1 MMKTDESFSRFDSMG
16 ACTLE
21 MRKLGH
27 SPEDCETICNQIHER
42 AEKGLLYKAAEDGLT
57 LLSKAEDRDIV
68 VGGWASWDNID
79 DEGDQITVE
88 AQAKALERF
97 FNMQPEYQSITV
109 NHKEFK
115 VAQPLLKYK
124 AADGTEYFSHV
135 NEKGTYLISK
145 IRNDSLKTTQYYR
158 EEARKGNLNGYSI
171 TGLPLEKAADNPKRV
186 LDIEYHSITLTEKS
200 RMKPINPMSRDV
212 KVLAKADCSGDCDT
226 SKCGGA
232 CCTFITQHLERCD
245 ADVKAYLTLHDLE
258 SKSDG
263 NGGLFVKFPITC
275 KAFDS
280 VSKACSVHDKRPDI
294 CRIYPQQESPF
305 IAKANCTLLQKR
317 MGVLCKSEAVSPTLN
332 TEKSVSLEKILKKHG
347 FT

>member
-1 MMKTDESFSRFDSMG
+1 MPFARFENFE

-21 MRKLGH
+21 MGKLGH
-27 SPEDCETICNQIHER
+27 SSEDAAKICGAIKDR
-42 AEKGLLYKAAEDGLT
+42 AEKGVLYKAAEDGLQI
-57 LLSKAEDRDIV
+57 LSKAEENDIV
-68 VGGWASWDNID
+68 VGGWASWDNVD

-88 AQAKALERF
+88 AQAKALQRF
-97 FNMQPEYQSITV
+97 FSQAPEYQSITV

-158 EEARKGNLNGYSI
+158 EEAKKGNLNGYSI
-171 TGLPLEKAADNPKRV
+171 TGLPLEKAAENPKKV
-186 LDIEYHSITLTEKS
+186 LDIEYHSITLTEKA

-212 KVLAKADCSGDCDT
+212 KVLAKAECGGDCDT

-232 CCTFITQHLERCD
+232 CCTFITQHLDRCD

-263 NGGLFVKFPITC
+263 HGGLFVKFPVKCT
-275 KAFDS
+275 AFDPIT
-280 VSKACSVHDKRPDI
+280 KACSMHDKRPDI
-294 CRIYPQQESPF
+294 CRVYPVQESPF
-305 IAKANCTLLQKR
+305 IAKANCSLLQKKQ
-317 MGVLCKSEAVSPTLN
+317 GITTLNKSEAKTPTQN
-332 TEKSVSLEKILKKHG
+332 TEKTLDIKSILEKHG
-347 FT
+347 F